1 MEETQLQMD
10 LGEEV
15 QEPTQLSQEEMI
27 QLLSQTVVNQD
38 KTIKQLDKELKE
50 TREELELAKKE
61 IASIEEEQSKPTEC
75 VRSETFIIE
84 EYLQRELRYAE
95 AKVQE
100 LRHHLADYPE
110 DGYSPTDLQNC
121 LLHINYLNAML
132 RRLNYYDLR
141 D

>member
-1 MEETQLQMD
+1 MEKETQLQFD
-10 LGEEV
+10 LG
-15 QEPTQLSQEEMI
+15 QEPQKSQPSKDEMI

-61 IASIEEEQSKPTEC
+61 IASIEEEQSKPTQC
-75 VRSETFIIE
+75 VRSEPYIIE
-84 EYLQRELRYAE
+84 EYLQKELRYAE

-110 DGYSPTDLQNC
+110 DGYSHTDLQNC
-121 LLHINYLNAML
+121 LLHINYLKAML
-132 RRLNYYDLR
+132 HRLYL
-141 D
+141 